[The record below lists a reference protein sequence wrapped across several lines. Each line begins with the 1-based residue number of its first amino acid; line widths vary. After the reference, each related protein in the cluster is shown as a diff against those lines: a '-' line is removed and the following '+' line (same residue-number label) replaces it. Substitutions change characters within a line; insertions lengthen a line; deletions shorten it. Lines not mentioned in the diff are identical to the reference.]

1 VEDRPLGRA
10 DTGFEEAPI
19 VPDPPHRPVLLSE
32 GPGRDASHL
41 EALSA
46 AAERAADDLPGAAVE
61 LARSY
66 GAGLPLPGHGA
77 TLELWESLATLAAVD
92 LSAARIL
99 EPHLDALA
107 ILAESGAPPPD
118 DETTWGV
125 YAAEGP
131 GVRLTATRHDGGWV
145 LDGTKPW
152 CSLAGHLSH
161 ALVTAWVDDRQRS
174 LFAVDMSHEGVR
186 PEADA
191 WHARGLPTV
200 TSGPVGFSAVPAE
213 EIGGPGWYLRRDG
226 FAWGGMGVAAV
237 WYGGTVGVARRL
249 LQAAGQRPPDQVAL
263 MHLGTVDTALTGART
278 MLAHAACLVDDGQAG
293 GETGALLAL
302 RVRQVV
308 ADAAETVLRSVDHG
322 LGPAPLALEPE
333 HAGRV
338 ADLRLYLRQHHA
350 ERDLAA
356 LGQRVVGAL
365 EDEGSPW

>member
-1 VEDRPLGRA
+1 MADR
-10 DTGFEEAPI
+10 
-19 VPDPPHRPVLLSE
+19 VHRPVLLTDDPAPVATS
-32 GPGRDASHL
+32 L
-41 EALSA
+41 EVLA
-46 AAERAADDLPGAAVE
+46 AAADQAATDLPLGAVE
-61 LARSY
+61 LARSH
-66 GAGLPLPGHGA
+66 GATLPLPGQGA
-77 TLELWESLATLAAVD
+77 TIELWQSLATVAAVD

-107 ILAESGAPPPD
+107 ILAESGAAAPED
-118 DETTWGV
+118 DTTWGV

-131 GVRLTATRHDGGWV
+131 GVRLTATQAGDGWR

-161 ALVTAWVDDRQRS
+161 ALVTAWVDDQQRS
-174 LFAVDMSHEGVR
+174 LFAVDVSHDGVQ
-186 PEADA
+186 PEPDA
-191 WHARGLPTV
+191 WHALGLPTV
-200 TSGPVGFSAVPAE
+200 TSGPVTFADVPAE
-213 EIGGPGWYLRRDG
+213 EVGGPGWYLRRDG

-263 MHLGTVDTALTGART
+263 LHLGTVDAALAAARA
-278 MLAHAACLVDDGQAG
+278 MLAHAARLIDGGRAG

-302 RVRQVV
+302 QVRQVV
-308 ADAAETVLRSVDHG
+308 ADAAETVLRCVDHG

-350 ERDLAA
+350 ERDAAA
-356 LGQRVVGAL
+356 LGQQVVAAL
-365 EDEGSPW
+365 TDGDPPW